1 MTNNKRK
8 KNCLLFYFILFFLR
22 KPVKIPWLKNGSP
35 IFLKPQSACGF
46 VFGYLIST
54 N

>member
-8 KNCLLFYFILFFLR
+8 KIAFYFILFYFFLR

-35 IFLKPQSACGF
+35 IFLKPQ
-46 VFGYLIST
+46 
-54 N
+54 

>member
-8 KNCLLFYFILFFLR
+8 KLPFNFFFFFLR

-35 IFLKPQSACGF
+35 IFLKPQ
-46 VFGYLIST
+46 
-54 N
+54 